1 MTSLQLIEME
11 QQMKY
16 PSNICSELE
25 DIMTYQIMLDLI
37 CQKKKKSHSKLNLSS
52 KLLSESPC
60 RHQSSTM
67 MNPESCFI
75 I

>member
-37 CQKKKKSHSKLNLSS
+37 WQKK
-52 KLLSESPC
+52 ESL
-60 RHQSSTM
+60 
-67 MNPESCFI
+67 
-75 I
+75 

>member
-25 DIMTYQIMLDLI
+25 DIMTYQIMLNLI
-37 CQKKKKSHSKLNLSS
+37 SQKKKSHSKLNLSS
-52 KLLSESPC
+52 ALLSESPC
-60 RHQSSTM
+60 RHQSSTR
-67 MNPESCFI
+67 MNPKSCFI

>member
-25 DIMTYQIMLDLI
+25 DIMTYQIMLNLI
-37 CQKKKKSHSKLNLSS
+37 CQKKKKKSL
-52 KLLSESPC
+52 
-60 RHQSSTM
+60 
-67 MNPESCFI
+67 
-75 I
+75 